1 MNLFWCS
8 LDSAYGIGLFEQC
21 ILYQNINL
29 SWSTRKDIGSV
40 LQKNWRGLVLSLQQ
54 HEKIRRKQLFQATLT
69 LSRLLLVNDHTS
81 QPYIRVG
88 IGSTF

>member
-8 LDSAYGIGLFEQC
+8 LDSAYSIELFEQC

-29 SWSTRKDIGSV
+29 RWSIGNV

-69 LSRLLLVNDHTS
+69 LYDSPVRWAGMCPVAGKRSR
-81 QPYIRVG
+81 YCG
-88 IGSTF
+88 